1 MQYQRILFSTLVL
14 ASLSLTGC
22 TNTHIGYNIEV
33 QQGNIITP
41 KMVKQ
46 LRVGMSR
53 EAVLEIMGEPLVVA
67 TFNTNRWDY
76 AYTLSRRGHP
86 LQTAHTSLIFQGDR
100 LAKIIKWDTKN

>member
-1 MQYQRILFSTLVL
+1 MQYQRILFSALML
-14 ASLSLTGC
+14 ASTMLTGC

-53 EAVLEIMGEPLVVA
+53 EAVLEIMGEPMVVS
-67 TFNTNRWDY
+67 TFNPNRWDY
-76 AYTLSRRGHP
+76 AYTLSKRGHP
-86 LQTAHTSLIFQGDR
+86 LETRHTSLIFQNDR
-100 LAKIIKWDTKN
+100 LAKIIRWDSKD